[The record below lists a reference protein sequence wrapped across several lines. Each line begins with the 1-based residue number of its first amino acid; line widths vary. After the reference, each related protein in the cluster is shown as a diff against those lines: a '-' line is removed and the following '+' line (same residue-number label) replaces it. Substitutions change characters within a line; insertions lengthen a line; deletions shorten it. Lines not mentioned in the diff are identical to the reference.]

1 MNILERT
8 MNGLRAFQK
17 AFLSSDADASP
28 ANNFGTFG
36 ARRTRY
42 ALLWSYYETTAYD
55 WLIHSWASEYIRQY
69 NLYKYVRDIY
79 NPAHRLAEF
88 WTMALMGGA
97 LDPAAGDGTLIPSAL
112 PIILPKTANDSQAAN
127 LRAAVAQ
134 LWLDS
139 NWQVNKSIFTRYG
152 TVMGDTAL
160 RVVDDVERAK
170 VYLEVVH
177 PSIIKSVDLDPFG
190 NVKAYEL
197 EETRAHPTNANTI
210 VKYTERVTRQNQ
222 GEASGAPGPVLFE
235 TFLNDKPFAW
245 NGVADM
251 WQEEYGFVPFVMVK
265 HLNVGLPWGW
275 SEFHAALP
283 KFRELDDQAA
293 LLNDQIRKMV
303 DAQWLFN
310 FKKPSAAPTQ
320 ETRQPTATNTQR
332 GRDEVKALWIDKEN
346 VAAKHLVGDLDIAAT
361 LENVNGLLAA
371 LREDYPELQPEIFK
385 LGNDASGRALR
396 TVRQPVEAKAY
407 ERRTNYDNA
416 LVRAQQMA
424 LSMGAQKGYTGYE
437 SFAAESFTR
446 GELAHS
452 IGKRP
457 VFAVDAFDKIEQD
470 AAFWDLA
477 AKAKA
482 AGVALDVFLELQ
494 GWDAERIAKITNNA
508 EFAAKRQ
515 MIVDAANAP
524 QNGA

>member
-1 MNILERT
+1 

-28 ANNFGTFG
+28 MNNFGDFG

-42 ALLWSYYETTAYD
+42 ALLWSYYENTAYD
-55 WLIHSWASEYIRQY
+55 WVIHPWAAAYIQQY
-69 NLYKYVRDIY
+69 NLYKYVRDIF
-79 NPAHRLAEF
+79 NPAHRLGEF
-88 WTMALMGGA
+88 WAMALVGGA
-97 LDPAAGDGTLIPSAL
+97 LDAGAGDGILIPSAL
-112 PIILPKTANDSQAAN
+112 PIVIPQTANETQVAN
-127 LRAAVAQ
+127 LRAAIAQ
-134 LWLDS
+134 IWRDS
-139 NWQVNKSIFTRYG
+139 NWQTQKSIYTRYG
-152 TVMGDTAL
+152 TVMGDTTL
-160 RVVDDVERAK
+160 KVIDDPQREK

-177 PSIIKSVDLDPFG
+177 PGVIKGVSLDPFG
-190 NVKAYEL
+190 NVKQYEL
-197 EETRAHPTNANTI
+197 EEMRAHPENASQM
-210 VKYTERVTRQNQ
+210 VKYGERVTRKNQ
-222 GEASGAPGPVLFE
+222 GETSGAPGAVVFE
-235 TFLNDKPFAW
+235 TFLNDKPYAW
-245 NGVADM
+245 NGIAAE

-275 SEFHAALP
+275 SEYHAALS

-310 FKKPSAAPTQ
+310 VKKPTEASTQ
-320 ETRQPTATNTQR
+320 ATRQPTATNTQR
-332 GRDEVKALWIDKEN
+332 GRDEVKALWIDKDN

-361 LENVNGLLAA
+361 LKNINEMIAA
-371 LREDYPELQPEIFK
+371 IREEYPELQPEIFK

-396 TVRQPVEAKAY
+396 TARQPVEAKAD
-407 ERRTNYDNA
+407 ERRPNYDA
-416 LVRAQQMA
+416 GLVKAQQMA
-424 LSMGAQKGYTGYE
+424 ISMGALKGYRGFESFSAE
-437 SFAAESFTR
+437 SFAR

-457 VFAVDAFDKIEQD
+457 VFAQDPFDKIEQD

-477 AKAKA
+477 NKAKV

-494 GWDAERIAKITNNA
+494 GWDADRIARITRNP

-515 MIVDAANAP
+515 MIVDAATAP